1 MYSIATK
8 YLVLSYLLFCML
20 LCTLTLFPILVNSHD
35 FAYTAYTAYTAYA
48 SEASSSDTN
57 LGEDD
62 NSNDDDNFNDTPY
75 GRWEKSSQP
84 IINDPNLKLELVSE
98 GLQLPTQMAF
108 IGPNDILVLEKDT
121 GIVKRIVN
129 GTILEEPLLDVNV
142 ATAFE
147 RGLVGIA
154 IAENYNETTQRNA
167 SIVYL
172 YYTESEQDANDV
184 CSDTGSCS
192 EENGPLG
199 NRLYKYE
206 LVDNKLVNP
215 NLLVDLPASSGA
227 VHNGG
232 SILMGPDNNIYLPIG
247 EVGYQVGQISN
258 NDDGPPP
265 DGRGGILRVTQQG
278 EAVGTQVDI
287 SDDNDDN
294 DDNDSDENSID
305 GILGDEHPLNK
316 YYAYGI
322 RNSFGIDFD
331 PVTGKLWDTENG
343 PGFGDEINLVE
354 PGFNSG
360 WNRVQGIWEY
370 QLEAEEKLREVGKN
384 YYGGPVAPE
393 QPDDLIDFDGKG
405 KYSTPEFIW
414 NQTVGVTSVKFLD
427 TDKLGIDYQNDMFV
441 GDVHNGNLYHFDL
454 SEDRN
459 QLILDGPLKDRIAN
473 NQDELQNAILGH
485 GFNGITDIEV
495 GPDGYLYVLSYAGEL
510 FRISSNG

>member
-84 IINDPNLKLELVSE
+84 LINDPNLKLELVSE

-129 GTILEEPLLDVNV
+129 GTILEQPLLDVNV

-278 EAVGTQVDI
+278 EVVRTRVNT
-287 SDDNDDN
+287 SDENDEN
-294 DDNDSDENSID
+294 AKSDENSFD
-305 GILGDEHPLNK
+305 GILGDEDPLNK

-360 WNRVQGIWEY
+360 WSTVQGIW
-370 QLEAEEKLREVGKN
+370 QRED

-495 GPDGYLYVLSYAGEL
+495 GPDGYLYVLSLVGSI
-510 FRISSNG
+510 FRISS

>member
-1 MYSIATK
+1 
-8 YLVLSYLLFCML
+8 
-20 LCTLTLFPILVNSHD
+20 
-35 FAYTAYTAYTAYA
+35 
-48 SEASSSDTN
+48 
-57 LGEDD
+57 
-62 NSNDDDNFNDTPY
+62 
-75 GRWEKSSQP
+75 
-84 IINDPNLKLELVSE
+84 
-98 GLQLPTQMAF
+98 MAF

-129 GTILEEPLLDVNV
+129 GTILEEPILDVNV

-154 IAENYNETTQRNA
+154 IAENYNETTKRNA

-172 YYTESEQDANDV
+172 YYTESEQDGNDV
-184 CSDTGSCS
+184 CSGSTSCS

-215 NLLVDLPASSGA
+215 KLLLDLPASPGSS
-227 VHNGG
+227 HNGG
-232 SILMGPDNNIYLPIG
+232 SILIGPDNNIYVPIG
-247 EVGYQVGQISN
+247 EVSSQSGQISN

-278 EAVGTQVDI
+278 EAVGTRVNGGDENDE
-287 SDDNDDN
+287 DDGENNDN
-294 DDNDSDENSID
+294 ENSDENSID
-305 GILGDEHPLNK
+305 GILGDEDPLNK

-343 PGFGDEINLVE
+343 PGFGDEINFVE

-360 WNRVQGIWEY
+360 WSRVQGIWE
-370 QLEAEEKLREVGKN
+370 RED

-393 QPDDLIDFDGKG
+393 QPDNLIDFDGKG

-414 NQTVGVTSVKFLD
+414 DHTVGVTSIKFLD
-427 TDKLGIDYQNDMFV
+427 SDKLGKDYQNDVFV
-441 GDVHNGNLYHFDL
+441 GDLNNGNLYHFDL
-454 SEDRN
+454 SEDRS
-459 QLILDGPLKDRIAN
+459 QLLLDGPLKDRIAN
-473 NQDELQNAILGH
+473 NQDELQKAILGH
-485 GFNGITDIEV
+485 GFNGISDIEV
-495 GPDGYLYVLSYAGEL
+495 GPDGYLYVLSYAGEI
-510 FRISSNG
+510 FRISNNNNP